1 MHWNEHKTFKQTI
14 MNFLPDIDNP
24 CLDVLFLF
32 ALYFIAGAGKEYLKT
47 SEYQDEM
54 ARRKVNFPDL
64 PTMLLIS
71 LQVVSQLAKEKSR

>member
-1 MHWNEHKTFKQTI
+1 
-14 MNFLPDIDNP
+14 
-24 CLDVLFLF
+24 
-32 ALYFIAGAGKEYLKT
+32 LKT

-71 LQVVSQLAKEKSR
+71 LQVVSQLAKEKSRQYMRLEISRARVYALVDFSKFI